1 MALLAGR
8 LGVVVAGGPAVGLVG
23 FLWGPGVA
31 EAGRLG
37 LVAAAGLAFV
47 AVGFAAG
54 VDAAGF
60 MGCQKAKSRIE
71 RKTKENTTTTT
82 KRAHGKTEISSC
94 RNVRKRQLK

>member
-1 MALLAGR
+1 MVLLAGR

-60 MGCQKAKSRIE
+60 MGFQKAKSGIK
-71 RKTKENTTTTT
+71 RKQKKTQQQQQK
-82 KRAHGKTEISSC
+82 KRAHGKPKHQAART
-94 RNVRKRQLK
+94 

>member
-1 MALLAGR
+1 MEGRVALLAGR

-60 MGCQKAKSRIE
+60 MGCQKSKIQDRKKNE
-71 RKTKENTTTTT
+71 RKHNNNNK
-82 KRAHGKTEISSC
+82 KSAW
-94 RNVRKRQLK
+94 